1 MPPRPAERNTRQV
14 LRRQLRRLRLE
25 LAAARP
31 DAGEAAARHLQ
42 DAALPPLRAF
52 AAYLAAGGEIDPGPL
67 ALRLAALGADT
78 LLPHVTGE
86 GRMRFLSAPPGGRL
100 APDASGLPAPP
111 QDAEEKRP
119 DLVITPLLAFDR
131 FGGRLGQ
138 GGGHYDRALAELR
151 RTGPVFVLGL
161 AFAGQEVDRLDL
173 EPHDQPLDAVLTEAG
188 YRRLPQA

>member
-1 MPPRPAERNTRQV
+1 LPPRPAERNTRQD

-31 DAGEAAARHLQ
+31 NAGEEAARHLQ
-42 DAALPPLRAF
+42 DATLPPLRAF
-52 AAYLAAGGEIDPGPL
+52 AAYLPAGGEIDSGPL
-67 ALRLAALGADT
+67 ALRLAALGAER
-78 LLPHVTGE
+78 LLPHVSGE
-86 GRMRFLSAPPGGRL
+86 GRMRFLSAPSGGRL
-100 APDASGLPAPP
+100 EPDDSGLLAPP
-111 QDAEEKRP
+111 QDAEETRP
-119 DLVITPLLAFDR
+119 DLVIAPLLAFDR

-173 EPHDQPLDAVLTEAG
+173 EPHDQPLDAILTEAG